1 MGKRNRSRRNN
12 QFSNSQTL
20 AALKRDAQ
28 ISEGLTPIDDAEE
41 QVVAEFD
48 RLEPFQQ
55 QMLKHRINQRY

>member
-1 MGKRNRSRRNN
+1 MGKRNRRNN
-12 QFSNSQTL
+12 QLSNSQTL

-28 ISEGLTPIDDAEE
+28 VREGITPIDDAEE
-41 QVVAEFD
+41 RVVDEFA